1 MRRDKFFIT
10 KFDLKYFVMTVANL
24 VIEIFEVMCLVFVMV
39 CLWKINKKLWK
50 CWALFV
56 AVWLWLCW
64 ELSYVSLVLMLWRWK
79 HILQRLCLC
88 FIWLCLLLY
97 LSIIQRIQSKSS
109 KKTVESL
116 VRFRSL
122 FICNLT
128 KKIKND
134 SLSTNFIFVC
144 FKFFLQDV

>member
-1 MRRDKFFIT
+1 MA
-10 KFDLKYFVMTVANL
+10 VANL

-97 LSIIQRIQSKSS
+97 LSVIQKIQSKPRR
-109 KKTVESL
+109 KTVESL
-116 VRFRSL
+116 VRFCSFFILKLDKISKYFRIPDIVL
-122 FICNLT
+122 FLCL
-128 KKIKND
+128 
-134 SLSTNFIFVC
+134 IF
-144 FKFFLQDV
+144 KSFFLCVKCLCFISTILLL